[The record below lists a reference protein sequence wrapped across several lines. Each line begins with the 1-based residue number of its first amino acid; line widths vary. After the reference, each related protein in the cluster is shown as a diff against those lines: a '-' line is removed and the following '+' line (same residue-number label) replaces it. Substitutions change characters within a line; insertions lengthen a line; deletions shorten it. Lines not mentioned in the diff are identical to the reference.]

1 MKVLTE
7 TMLDIVMTYRNLI
20 TKLGNQSID
29 LAWFNHTSPFYH
41 LTNWLAEL
49 HNLYTQNFSARLVKC
64 ETI

>member
-1 MKVLTE
+1 
-7 TMLDIVMTYRNLI
+7 MLDIVMTYRNLI

-49 HNLYTQNFSARLVKC
+49 HNLYTQGGGPGW
-64 ETI
+64 